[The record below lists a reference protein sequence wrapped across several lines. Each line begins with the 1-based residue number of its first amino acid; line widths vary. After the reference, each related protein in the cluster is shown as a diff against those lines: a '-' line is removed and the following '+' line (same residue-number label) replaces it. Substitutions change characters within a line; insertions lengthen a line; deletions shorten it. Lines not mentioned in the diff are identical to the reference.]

1 MSDATAEARLEL
13 ERNQRRAQLK
23 RAGQWRLIIGG
34 LLTITIIGSV
44 VGLPLIVSGIMKLRK
59 ARSIG
64 D

>member
-13 ERNQRRAQLK
+13 ERDQRRAQLK

-34 LLTITIIGSV
+34 LLTITIIGSI
-44 VGLPLIVSGIMKLRK
+44 VGLPLILSGIVKLRK
-59 ARSIG
+59 ARSVG

>member
-13 ERNQRRAQLK
+13 ERDQRRAQLK